1 MPHAAPPT
9 AAPRPGRGPSETQ
22 AERTHLR
29 RLRRDLTAAAA
40 QDGFTLHYQP
50 RIDLRSGAVTGGEA
64 LIRWPH
70 SKRGLMAAGSF
81 IPLAEQAGLV
91 TEIGGW
97 VLRTACAAALA
108 WPPMVRVAVNV
119 SARQLHDG
127 ALLGQLGAALAA
139 SGLAP
144 ERLEIELSEAILLE
158 DDLDTLLALSAARDL
173 GVGLTL
179 DDFGSGLA
187 SLSMLRRLPFE
198 QLKLDRS
205 LIRGLTEDGD
215 DVAIVQAIVDASH
228 ALGLAVVAE
237 GVETA
242 AQRALLA
249 AIGCDAAQGYLF
261 SRPLPEAG
269 FRGLLAN

>member
-1 MPHAAPPT
+1 MPHATSPT
-9 AAPRPGRGPSETQ
+9 DARARASASL
-22 AERTHLR
+22 AERSHLR
-29 RLRRDLTAAAA
+29 RLRRDLNAAAA

-50 RIDLRSGAVTGGEA
+50 RIALDSGAVTGGEA

-81 IPLAEQAGLV
+81 IPLAEQAGLI
-91 TEIGGW
+91 TGIGGW
-97 VLRTACAAALA
+97 VLRHACIAACDWAA
-108 WPPMVRVAVNV
+108 TVRVAVNV
-119 SARQLHDG
+119 SARQLHDR
-127 ALLGQLGAALAA
+127 ALLGQLGAALAE

-144 ERLEIELSEAILLE
+144 ERLEIELSEAILL
-158 DDLDTLLALSAARDL
+158 DDDQDTLLALSAVRDL

-187 SLSMLRRLPFE
+187 SLSMLKRLPFE

-205 LIRGLTEDGD
+205 LIRGLPEDGE
-215 DVAIVQAIVDASH
+215 DVAIVQAIVDAGH

-237 GVETA
+237 GVEGE

-249 AIGCDAAQGYLF
+249 AMGCDAAQGYLF
-261 SRPLPEAG
+261 SRPLPEEG